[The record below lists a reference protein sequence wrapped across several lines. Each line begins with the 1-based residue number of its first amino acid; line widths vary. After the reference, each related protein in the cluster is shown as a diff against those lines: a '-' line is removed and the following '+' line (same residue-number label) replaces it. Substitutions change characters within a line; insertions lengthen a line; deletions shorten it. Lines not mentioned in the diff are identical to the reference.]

1 MLTCLSGM
9 FKLLVIIRFRV
20 HWGIRKIGK
29 NSTHLLEYYKIL
41 RDLNHV
47 TEKYYPPRVVQY
59 NMDPNPSHMVHQY
72 VLNPDTGHRV
82 PTLSKRGLR
91 ILTRYMAQLHQLD
104 YERNTSKDGMNRS
117 GKEYRSE

>member
-1 MLTCLSGM
+1 
-9 FKLLVIIRFRV
+9 
-20 HWGIRKIGK
+20 
-29 NSTHLLEYYKIL
+29 
-41 RDLNHV
+41 
-47 TEKYYPPRVVQY
+47 
-59 NMDPNPSHMVHQY
+59 MDPNPSHMVHHY

-104 YERNTSKDGMNRS
+104 YERNTSKNDGTNHS